1 MARGGEGMSTSI
13 DQRIVEMQFDNG
25 QFERGAKQSIE
36 TLDKLDKSLDLRE
49 SAKNLTA
56 LSDAGKNFSLDGVS
70 SGIEVVQQKFT
81 ALEIMGITALQ
92 RITNQAITTG
102 ENLVKSL
109 SLDQIGQGFGKYEQK
124 TTSVQTIVNATGE
137 SIDSVSEKLAK
148 LNWFTDET
156 SYNFT
161 DMIANIGKFTSMGID
176 MDTSVTA
183 MEGIANWAAISGQG
197 VNEASRAMYNLSQ
210 AIGVGAVKL
219 MDWKSI
225 ENANMATKEFKET
238 AIETAKALGELNA
251 QGKTAKGTAVTVE
264 NFSSTL
270 SEAWFTSDVLLK
282 TLNKYGEYADQVYTV
297 ATEKGL
303 TCAQAMEQVNGETMN
318 LGERAFKAAQEA
330 KTFTDAIESVKDAVS
345 TGWAN
350 TFEIIFGNYEEA
362 KSMWTDLANDLYDI
376 FAGGAEGRNN
386 FLEEVFGANTASID
400 EMAWSKLFQ
409 NGIGGD
415 AFREA
420 VTQTAKAHGIAI
432 DEMIV
437 QEGDFQST
445 LKKGWLTIDLV
456 KETLAKYNG
465 EVVTSTESVNDKLA
479 EFNDLA
485 TKVIKGNYGNG
496 AARKK
501 ALEEAGYDYAQ
512 IQGMVNK
519 VLAGTKLTVEDLTE
533 EQLKAV
539 GVTDEQSKALQEL
552 AKQAEE
558 TGTPLNELMTEL
570 DRPSGRELM
579 IQSVSNALQM
589 VKQQMDIVKGSWD
602 DVFPPLTA
610 NRVYKLMQRI
620 EKLSEK
626 LVLSDDNT
634 DKLKQTLKGLFS
646 ILGIVN
652 DTVTKLTKS
661 GLKVLNALIGDVNLN
676 ILDYT
681 SNIGD
686 HIIGLREWLNA
697 NTKLNEVID
706 KGTGFLVNGITKV
719 KSFAAEHQILQ
730 KSINA
735 VRNILSLA
743 VETGKK
749 WFNSFKELPT
759 VQNGFKKL
767 SEMFQEGLK
776 TGKELIDE
784 FSPALEEFFEKLT
797 STDGITFDDIIQLFE
812 NLKISGGQALDTLNQ
827 KWEQFTGNLIGFK
840 TNIDNAIGLVKN
852 KFEEAKKAAD
862 EFLGGLFSTANT
874 KISKFGLTKFIGI
887 LISGGVLKT
896 LYDLST
902 VFGKVGKATDSIKD
916 TAVGVLKEL
925 KNVLVAYQKQLMAGS
940 LLKIAGAVAILAG
953 SLIALTF
960 VDQDKLLKSAGILGS
975 LSLGL
980 AALATGMALLEKHGK
995 LGDPKGLSVTVL
1007 ALSASILLIV
1017 KAMKDLE
1024 GFDDKT
1030 LLDRMKALGGI
1041 AIGLLV
1047 FVAGMN
1053 AVNKY
1058 IGTGSPW
1065 TALQLVALAL
1075 ALKVVL
1081 SALQDLEEY
1090 KIDTLIESVKKMTL
1104 LMGSVAIAASLAG
1117 KGSFGGA
1124 VSILAFAFALKYF
1137 ISLFKEVAELDM
1149 SNIKDNLGSF
1159 IAVFGTFGA
1168 MMLASSKVGANA
1180 SKGGAAILMMSAS
1193 LLIILEAFRQLSELN
1208 PEDVVIGTAFVA
1220 AVSGLFDAFMYFS
1233 KFAGDNILKAGGG
1246 IAAMSASLL
1255 LIAGSVAI
1263 LTALD
1268 QSKLGNALAC
1278 LIIITGLLSGMM
1290 AVSQFAK
1297 GSEKVILSLG
1307 VVVAGLAAIMFAMST
1322 MEADELTN
1330 ATNALSKLMVCF
1342 GVLVGMSGFTG
1353 KANVAL
1359 VAVTAAVVALGYL
1372 LYVMQDKI
1380 TNTEKL
1386 LPIAESLSLL
1396 LLAMSGAIVILSIIP
1411 FAGALTAAAN
1421 LAAFLAIMA
1430 GAMEGVGFVL
1440 QYVDEDGANMDRFVN
1455 FMNHLGS
1462 AIGGFIGNFGAGL
1475 TDGFGRIGE
1484 NLSAFAKNSTDFID
1498 MLDKVDSS
1506 KIDGVKNL
1514 VDVVTTLGAAQI
1526 GNALSGLNNQNGYEW
1541 FKDALNQISLGFDAL
1556 STNMKSVSIT
1566 DVNKV
1571 TKLTD
1576 AMDTVAEFATKIPA
1590 TGGTLQEFFGSKN
1603 LDSFGQGLSSFGGY
1617 FAAYAES
1624 VAGIDTEVVT
1634 ATSAA
1639 AKTITDFASAINNSG
1654 GFLQSFTG
1662 EKKLDNFGSELAV
1675 FGENFSTYANNVDGI
1690 TEERLAGSSAA
1701 AQTIIEFS
1709 NALNKSGGFLQ
1720 SFTGEKKLDN
1730 FGSELA
1736 VFGDNFA
1743 AYASS
1748 VDGITEE
1755 KLAAS
1760 SAAADTIIQL
1770 SKAIPN
1776 SGGLASLF
1784 SGDNN
1789 IGTFGKNL
1797 ADFGA
1802 NFKTYYNNICNMDPK
1817 KLMFAINGIK
1827 GLVGIVDL
1835 LDGKNVSK
1843 LWTMGQAMQ
1852 DLFSVDDSMY
1862 NNLELLYS
1870 NMQKTGETMIDRLM
1884 LGITNKAPN
1893 VTLTAQQTIT
1903 NIIGDMATQIGTD
1916 QTVVIQAF
1924 EGMLDAAIE
1933 YLNSRK
1939 EDFGKYISSVCD
1951 EMITAMSNRYDDFAN
1966 AGSYAIAGFIKG
1978 MKDAK
1983 TDAITAAS
1991 NIALEVYRAAC
2002 NALDVHSP
2010 SKKFAWIGMQ
2020 TDKGLAEGMLK
2031 YGRVA
2036 KEAAKRT
2043 ASETVNAAQNSIYG
2057 IRGMFDGIDL
2067 TPIIRPIVDLDAVK
2081 NGVAQLNGM
2090 TTGMNTGL
2098 RLDTAYAYVSSA
2110 AASMDAKK
2118 ANENQNGLEKVANE
2132 LKALRDNPP
2141 VTMNNKFDITNP
2153 DPEAVAN
2160 KAVSKIV
2167 RQIGRDTSRG

>member
-1 MARGGEGMSTSI
+1 MSTSI
-13 DQRIVEMQFDNG
+13 DQRIVEMQFDNN

-56 LSDAGKNFSLDGVS
+56 LSDAGKNFNMDGVA
-70 SGIEVVQQKFT
+70 SGIEIVQQKFS

-109 SLDQIGQGFGKYEQK
+109 SLDQIGEGFGKYEQK

-161 DMIANIGKFTSMGID
+161 DMIGNIGKFTSMGID
-176 MDTSVTA
+176 LNTSVTA

-251 QGKTAKGTAVTVE
+251 QGETAKGTAVTVE

-270 SEAWFTSDVLLK
+270 SDAWFTSDVLLK
-282 TLNKYGEYADQVYTV
+282 TLNKYGEYADEVYTV

-330 KTFTDAIESVKDAVS
+330 KTFTDAINSVKDAVS

-362 KSMWTDLANDLYDI
+362 KRMWTDLANDLYDI
-376 FAGGAEGRNN
+376 FAGGTDDRNN
-386 FLEEVFGANTASID
+386 FLEQVFGANNASID
-400 EMAWSKLFQ
+400 ETAWSKLFQ

-415 AFREA
+415 AFKNA
-420 VTQTAKAHGIAI
+420 VSETAKAHGVAI
-432 DEMIV
+432 DEMIA
-437 QEGDFQST
+437 QEGDFQAT
-445 LKKGWLTIDLV
+445 LKKGWLTVDLV

-465 EVVTSTESVNDKLA
+465 EVVTSTENVNDKLA

-485 TKVIKGNYGNG
+485 TKVIKGSYGNG

-519 VLAGTKLTVEDLTE
+519 VLAGTQLTVEDLTE

-539 GVTDEQSKALQEL
+539 GATDEQTKALQEL

-558 TGTPLNELMTEL
+558 TGTPLNDLLEELN
-570 DRPSGRELM
+570 RPTGRDLM
-579 IQSVSNALQM
+579 IQSAANALQM

-602 DVFPPLTA
+602 DVFPPVTA
-610 NRVYKLMQRI
+610 EQVYKLMQRI

-626 LVLSDDNT
+626 LVLSDDNA
-634 DKLKQTLKGLFS
+634 DKLSRTLKGLFS
-646 ILGIVN
+646 IFGIVK
-652 DTVTKLTKS
+652 DGVTKLTKS

-686 HIIGLREWLNA
+686 HIVGLREWLNT
-697 NTKLNEVID
+697 NTELNAVID
-706 KGTGFLVNGITKV
+706 KGTSFLVNGITKV
-719 KSFAAEHQILQ
+719 KSFGAEHQILQ

-735 VRNILSLA
+735 VRNILTLA
-743 VETGKK
+743 IQTGKK
-749 WFNSFKELPT
+749 WFESFKELPT

-784 FSPALEEFFEKLT
+784 FSPALEDFFEKLT
-797 STDGITFDDIIQLFE
+797 STDGITFDDIVQLFE

-827 KWEQFTGNLIGFK
+827 KWEQFTGNLTGFK
-840 TNIDNAIGLVKN
+840 TNIDNTIGLVRN
-852 KFEEAKKAAD
+852 KFEDAKKAAD

-874 KISKFGLTKFIGI
+874 KLSKFGLTKFIGI
-887 LISGGVLKT
+887 LVSGGVLKT

-1024 GFDDKT
+1024 GFDDKA
-1030 LLDRMKALGGI
+1030 LLDRMKVLGGI
-1041 AIGLLV
+1041 AAGLLV

-1075 ALKVVL
+1075 ALKVIL
-1081 SALQDLEEY
+1081 STLQGLEEY
-1090 KIDTLIESVKKMTL
+1090 NIDTLIESVKKMAL
-1104 LMGSVAIAASLAG
+1104 LMGSVALAASLAG

-1149 SNIKDNLGSF
+1149 SNIQDNLGSF
-1159 IAVFGTFGA
+1159 VAVFGTFGA
-1168 MMLASSKVGANA
+1168 MMVASSKVGANA

-1233 KFAGDNILKAGGG
+1233 KFAGDNVLKAGGG

-1255 LIAGSVAI
+1255 LVAGSVAI

-1278 LIIITGLLSGMM
+1278 LTVIAGLLSGMM
-1290 AVSQFAK
+1290 VVSQFAK

-1307 VVVAGLAAIMFAMST
+1307 VVVAGLAAVMFAMSM
-1322 MEADELTN
+1322 MEPDELNN

-1372 LYVMQDKI
+1372 LSVMQEKI

-1396 LLAMSGAIVILSIIP
+1396 LLAMSGAIVILSAIP
-1411 FAGALTAAAN
+1411 FASAVTAAAD
-1421 LAAFLAIMA
+1421 LAAFMAMIA
-1430 GAMEGVGFVL
+1430 GAMEGIGFVL

-1455 FMNHLGS
+1455 FMNHFGS

-1484 NLSAFAKNSTDFID
+1484 NLSAFAKNATDFID

-1526 GNALSGLNNQNGYEW
+1526 GNAISGLNNQNGYEW

-1590 TGGTLQEFFGSKN
+1590 TGGKLQEFFGSKN
-1603 LDSFGQGLSSFGGY
+1603 LDSFGQGLVSFGGY
-1617 FAAYAES
+1617 FATYAES

-1639 AKTITDFASAINNSG
+1639 AKTITDFASAINGSG

-1675 FGENFSTYANNVDGI
+1675 FGENFAIYANNVDGI

-1709 NALNKSGGFLQ
+1709 NALNNSGGFLQ
-1720 SFTGEKKLDN
+1720 SFTGDKKLDS

-1736 VFGDNFA
+1736 VFGENFA
-1743 AYASS
+1743 AYANS

-1789 IGTFGKNL
+1789 IGTFGENL

-1827 GLVGIVDL
+1827 GLVDIVDL
-1835 LDGKNVSK
+1835 LDGKNVSQ

-1852 DLFSVDDSMY
+1852 DLFSVDEGMY

-1884 LGITNKAPN
+1884 QGITNKAPN
-1893 VTLTAQQTIT
+1893 VKLTAQQTIT

-1924 EGMLDAAIE
+1924 EGMLNAAIE
-1933 YLNSRK
+1933 YLDSRK

-1951 EMITAMSNRYDDFAN
+1951 EMITTMSDRYDDFAN
-1966 AGSYAIAGFIKG
+1966 AGSYVIAGFVKG

-1983 TDAITAAS
+1983 MDAITAAS
-1991 NIALEVYRAAC
+1991 NIALDAYSAAC
-2002 NALDVHSP
+2002 DTLDIHSP

-2020 TDKGLAEGMLK
+2020 TDMGLAQGMLK

-2067 TPIIRPIVDLDAVK
+2067 TPVICPIVDLDAVK

-2118 ANENQNGLEKVANE
+2118 ASENQNGLEKIANE

>member
-1 MARGGEGMSTSI
+1 MSTSI
-13 DQRIVEMQFDNG
+13 DQRIVEMQFDNN

-56 LSDAGKNFSLDGVS
+56 LSDAGKNFNMDGVA
-70 SGIEVVQQKFT
+70 SGIEIVQQKFS
-81 ALEIMGITALQ
+81 ALEIVGITALQ

-109 SLDQIGQGFGKYEQK
+109 SLDQIGEGFGKYEQK

-161 DMIANIGKFTSMGID
+161 DMIGNIGKFTSMGID
-176 MDTSVTA
+176 LNTSVTA

-251 QGKTAKGTAVTVE
+251 QGETAKGTAVTVE

-270 SEAWFTSDVLLK
+270 SDAWFTSDVLLK
-282 TLNKYGEYADQVYTV
+282 TLNKYGEYADEVYTV

-330 KTFTDAIESVKDAVS
+330 KTFTDAINSVKDAVS

-362 KSMWTDLANDLYDI
+362 KRMWTDLANDLYDI
-376 FAGGAEGRNN
+376 FAGGTDDRNN
-386 FLEEVFGANTASID
+386 FLEQVFGANNASID
-400 EMAWSKLFQ
+400 ETAWSKLFQ

-415 AFREA
+415 AFKNA
-420 VTQTAKAHGIAI
+420 VSETAKAHGVAI
-432 DEMIV
+432 DEMIA
-437 QEGDFQST
+437 QEGDFQAT
-445 LKKGWLTIDLV
+445 LKKGWLTVDLV

-465 EVVTSTESVNDKLA
+465 EVVTSTENVNDKLA

-485 TKVIKGNYGNG
+485 TKVIKGSYGNG

-512 IQGMVNK
+512 IQSMVNK
-519 VLAGTKLTVEDLTE
+519 VLAGTQLTVEDLTE

-539 GVTDEQSKALQEL
+539 GATDEQTKALQEL

-558 TGTPLNELMTEL
+558 TGTPLNDLLEELN
-570 DRPSGRELM
+570 RPTGRDLM
-579 IQSVSNALQM
+579 IQSAANALQM

-602 DVFPPLTA
+602 DVFPPVTA
-610 NRVYKLMQRI
+610 EQVYKLMQRI

-626 LVLSDDNT
+626 LVLSDDNA
-634 DKLKQTLKGLFS
+634 DKLKRTLKGLFS
-646 ILGIVN
+646 VFGIVK
-652 DTVTKLTKS
+652 DAVTKLTKS

-686 HIIGLREWLNA
+686 HIVGLREWLNT
-697 NTKLNEVID
+697 NTKLNAVMD
-706 KGTGFLVNGITKV
+706 KGTSFLVNGITKV
-719 KSFAAEHQILQ
+719 KSFGAEHQILQ

-735 VRNILSLA
+735 VRNILTLA
-743 VETGKK
+743 IRTGKK
-749 WFNSFKELPT
+749 WFESFKELPT

-784 FSPALEEFFEKLT
+784 FSPALEDFFEKLT
-797 STDGITFDDIIQLFE
+797 STDGITFDDIVQLFE

-827 KWEQFTGNLIGFK
+827 KWEQFTGNLTGFK
-840 TNIDNAIGLVKN
+840 TNVDNTIGLVRN
-852 KFEEAKKAAD
+852 KFEDAKKAAD

-887 LISGGVLKT
+887 LVSGGVLKT
-896 LYDLST
+896 LYDLSI
-902 VFGKVGKATDSIKD
+902 VFSKVGKATDSVKD
-916 TAVGVLKEL
+916 TAVGVLREF
-925 KNVLVAYQKQLMAGS
+925 KNVLVAYQKQIMAGN
-940 LLKIAGAVAILAG
+940 LLKIAGAIAILTG

-960 VDQDKLLKSAGILGS
+960 VDQNKLFTSISALSSLALGLTALIATMGILEK
-975 LSLGL
+975 
-980 AALATGMALLEKHGK
+980 TGRIAN
-995 LGDPKGLSVTVL
+995 PKGFGLTVV
-1007 ALSASILLIV
+1007 ALSASVLMIV
-1017 KAMKDLE
+1017 KALKDLE
-1024 GFDDKT
+1024 DLEGET
-1030 LLDRMKALGGI
+1030 LLKRLSVLGAISGALVAFMAGLNSI
-1041 AIGLLV
+1041 NKFIG
-1047 FVAGMN
+1047 AGS
-1053 AVNKY
+1053 
-1058 IGTGSPW
+1058 IG
-1065 TALQLVALAL
+1065 TALQLIATAL
-1075 ALKVVL
+1075 ALKIVL
-1081 SALQDLEEY
+1081 SSLNDLEKY
-1090 KIDTLIESVKKMTL
+1090 NIDALTNSIKKIAL
-1104 LMGSVAIAASLAG
+1104 LMGTLAITASLAG
-1117 KGSFGGA
+1117 KGSIGGA
-1124 VSILAFAFALKYF
+1124 LSILALAFGLKYF
-1137 ISLFKEVAELDM
+1137 ISLFEEIAALDLSSIKE
-1149 SNIKDNLGSF
+1149 NLSSF
-1159 IAVFGTFGA
+1159 TIVFGTFAGLMA
-1168 MMLASSKVGANA
+1168 ASGEVGPNA
-1180 SKGGAAILMMSAS
+1180 SKGGAAILMISAS

-1208 PEDVVIGTAFVA
+1208 PKDVVIGTVFVA
-1220 AVSGLFDAFMYFS
+1220 AVIRLFDTFMVLS
-1233 KFAGDNILKAGGG
+1233 KFAGDNIMKAGVG
-1246 IAAMSASLL
+1246 IAAMSASLIL
-1255 LIAGSVAI
+1255 VAGSLAI
-1263 LTALD
+1263 LTLLD
-1268 QSKLGNALAC
+1268 QNKLGNALAC
-1278 LIIITGLLSGMM
+1278 LTIITGLLSGMM

-1297 GSEKVILSLG
+1297 GSEKVILSIG
-1307 VVVAGLAAIMFAMST
+1307 VVVAGIAAVMFAMSL
-1322 MEADELTN
+1322 MDSEELDN
-1330 ATNALSKLMVCF
+1330 ATNALSKLMICLGIVM
-1342 GVLVGMSGFTG
+1342 GMSQFAG
-1353 KANVAL
+1353 KSKVGL
-1359 VAVTAAVVALGYL
+1359 VLITAAVAALGYL

-1380 TNTEKL
+1380 KNTSRL
-1386 LPIAESLSLL
+1386 VPIAESLSLL
-1396 LLAMSGAIVILSIIP
+1396 LLAMSGAMAILNNIP
-1411 FAGALTAAAN
+1411 FTGALNAAAN
-1421 LAAFLAIMA
+1421 LTAFMTVMA
-1430 GAMEGVGFVL
+1430 GAMEGIGFVL
-1440 QYVDEDGANMDRFVN
+1440 QYVDEDGSNMDRFVN
-1455 FMNHLGS
+1455 FMEDLGG

-1484 NLSAFAKNSTDFID
+1484 NLSAFAKNATDFID

-1514 VDVVTTLGAAQI
+1514 VDVITMLGAVQI
-1526 GNALSGLNNQNGYEW
+1526 GNALSGLYNQNGYEW

-1576 AMDTVAEFATKIPA
+1576 AMDTVLEFATKIPI
-1590 TGGTLQEFFGSKN
+1590 TGGKLQEFFGSKN
-1603 LDSFGQGLSSFGGY
+1603 LDSFGQGLASFGGY
-1617 FAAYAES
+1617 FATYAES

-1634 ATSAA
+1634 VTSAA
-1639 AKTITDFASAINNSG
+1639 AKTITDFADAI
-1654 GFLQSFTG
+1654 
-1662 EKKLDNFGSELAV
+1662 
-1675 FGENFSTYANNVDGI
+1675 
-1690 TEERLAGSSAA
+1690 
-1701 AQTIIEFS
+1701 
-1709 NALNKSGGFLQ
+1709 NKSGGFLQ
-1720 SFTGEKKLDN
+1720 SLVGNQNLDM
-1730 FGSELA
+1730 FGSQLA
-1736 VFGDNFA
+1736 VFGQNFA
-1743 AYASS
+1743 QYASY
-1748 VDGITEE
+1748 VEGITEDC
-1755 KLAAS
+1755 LAGS
-1760 SAAADTIIQL
+1760 SAAANTIIEL
-1770 SKAIPN
+1770 SNAIPS
-1776 SGGLASLF
+1776 SGGLKMLVT
-1784 SGDNN
+1784 GDNN

-1817 KLMFAINGIK
+1817 KLMFATNGIK
-1827 GLVGIVDL
+1827 GLVDIVDL
-1835 LDGKNVSK
+1835 LDGKNVSQ

-1852 DLFSVDDSMY
+1852 DLFSVDEGMY

-1884 LGITNKAPN
+1884 QGITNKAPN
-1893 VTLTAQQTIT
+1893 VKLTAQQTIT

-1924 EGMLDAAIE
+1924 EGMLNAAIE
-1933 YLNSRK
+1933 YLNSRT
-1939 EDFGKYISSVCD
+1939 EDFGKYISTVCD
-1951 EMITAMSNRYDDFAN
+1951 EMITAMSDRYDDFAN
-1966 AGSYAIAGFIKG
+1966 AGSYVIGGFVKG

-1983 TDAITAAS
+1983 MDAITAAS
-1991 NIALEVYRAAC
+1991 NIALDAYSAAC
-2002 NALDVHSP
+2002 DTLDIHSP

-2020 TDKGLAEGMLK
+2020 TDMGLAQGMLK

-2067 TPIIRPIVDLDAVK
+2067 TPVIRPIVDLDAVK

-2118 ANENQNGLEKVANE
+2118 ASENQNGLEKVANE